1 MEGVD
6 VSQFQGTID
15 WKKVR
20 ASGRTFAYAKAT
32 AGINYGDPTF
42 AQNYA
47 AIKAAGLLR
56 GAFHTLAAGVDG
68 KMQADKFISTIGTLQ
83 PGDLPP
89 ALDVEPQ
96 VAVSASVLQAEIGQ
110 WMAQVQAVTGRTPIV
125 YSSGAGLQQA
135 LGSGTS
141 GDLLWISNYGVA
153 CPTLPAGAQKWV
165 FWQYA
170 DNGAVPGIPGAVDLN
185 RFNGNLVGLNA
196 LAKSSKSQE
205 QASSATGQTLAGV
218 KPVTPLSPAT
228 TAPPPAANQPATNLA
243 SAPAAAPL
251 AVGEIRNKVAP
262 AAPNCTITAMD
273 INTGVVT
280 ATESATG
287 KIFQFKLIDG
297 GVTNDAALL
306 KSLNVGQGVYANFAA
321 NVVSLN
327 GLSPDGTILSS
338 TSSASTSSAAS
349 AATGTPGQMHNNVA
363 PVPLAAAQPAGSAQT
378 PGAQRVSPPPVATKP
393 SSTGAGLAHTVPG
406 SALIP
411 LGLPSVTAG
420 TPQLVPHGGP
430 QMAPIGPLGNRVNQD
445 VVHLRG
451 AAGIQQASG
460 LPEGAKNL
468 LLLHVNTLA
477 PGEVDHYIV
486 NKKLATDW
494 IAAHPA
500 LANVKPP
507 ASHDSGAGCSVTITN
522 PCLGADVQHISDQT
536 SQQINNLLD
545 AGRKEWQQV
554 TGQLSQDLKAV
565 EGCFADQTL
574 HLNDVPVEI
583 SPNDVPDLTF
593 SFDKGGKPNSAV
605 KANNQFGAITGSA
618 EVTGKLTFG
627 LPMDAHFKAGVD
639 MFWIECLPFFIRPK
653 NIHADGTFAVGT
665 KIGAELT
672 ATGQFTQEFNIAA
685 GRTPIAIIPI
695 VIAGIP
701 IAEMDVSAYMEG
713 KVLVDGNGRLDAK
726 FSLETQ
732 RQTYDFDFAC
742 SGHGCP
748 KPNFHGGATKPETTS
763 EYVKL
768 DGRIHVKPE
777 VYVALQLDF
786 DFDALTA
793 RAGPQPYLLGEVC
806 ACGAASGTQTAGGP
820 STSQDSYALTADL
833 DWGIDLRAEAMVGGA
848 LVGDRAIR
856 TLLQPRHIAFWD
868 LAHSTALLPRAEGLT
883 QASMGQPAHYQF
895 KMPACYPYPDKVKY
909 QLTWTGGA
917 TASNVAPGTTVASG
931 ASGTSA
937 ATRSKVQ
944 PDALLKVGGNGTP
957 SSSTS
962 ATAPCS
968 LQSGQGYCE
977 FDPVKDFALDLA
989 WPVAG
994 TYNLTVTAIGD
1005 TPHGRE
1011 YKSAQPTTLN
1021 VTVGSSGSGT
1031 STSASNG
1038 GTPPAPPSGS
1048 GTSTSAS
1055 NGGTPPAPPPASGT
1069 TTSASNGGTSSA
1081 PPPPCC
1087 VITAVDPSSGVATS
1101 KVMSTGEIFLFKV
1114 TDSATLKNLQVGQ
1127 RIYANLPARR
1137 VSLNGMDS
1145 FGEILSVSPAQA
1157 VGAGTQTSS
1166 SNQATRVTNPQ
1177 AMGIYRDPNPNHLPD
1192 LVPDI
1197 GTAFGECSIPAGST
1211 CQASCGSKKI
1221 PTNLGVHN
1229 LTQYP
1234 ANGPIQILLREIA
1247 SGAVVQNWT
1256 VNGVGVDLKQWA
1268 YPGGFYTMWPCP
1280 TTTSFPSSPP
1290 DNYTLEVQ
1298 GPPQLTTGPKIKQ
1311 FYIPP
1316 DAVRCAG
1323 YVDWSG
1329 CQQ

>member
-1 MEGVD
+1 MKRSLKIAFAIAVTILTMGHPLYAQRVQTLPTPIPRTSPAPTPPCCSITAINTSTGLVTAKENATGKIFQFKVTNAALLNSLKIGQGVYANFATGQVSLDGSTMCCSIMPPAPPPPLPPANGSGTRTGAGGSGAGGPILKRVTPPLLQPAGPSGAAPAANAAQAPAISPVGGTFFVQDLKGGITIADSTTGAVIHYTTDGSTPTTSSTKYSGPIPVSSTTTIKAIATASGMTNSTIAIATYTIVSPSCPAGSVMEGVD

-32 AGINYGDPTF
+32 AGINHGDPTF

-56 GAFHTLAAGVDG
+56 GAFHTFSAGVDG
-68 KMQADKFISTIGTLQ
+68 KTQADKFISTIGTLQ

-125 YSSGAGLQQA
+125 YSSGVGLQQA

-205 QASSATGQTLAGV
+205 EASSATGQTLAGV
-218 KPVTPLSPAT
+218 KPVTSLPPAT
-228 TAPPPAANQPATNLA
+228 TAPPPAANPPATGLA
-243 SAPAAAPL
+243 STSSAATSSAAASSAATSAAAPM
-251 AVGEIRNKVAP
+251 AAGEVRNKLAP
-262 AAPNCTITAMD
+262 AAPNCTISA
-273 INTGVVT
+273 INTTTGVVT
-280 ATESATG
+280 ATENATA
-287 KIFQFKLIDG
+287 KTFEFKL
-297 GVTNDAALL
+297 NDATQL
-306 KSLNVGQGVYANFAA
+306 KSLNVGKGVYANFAA
-321 NVVSLN
+321 GVVSLD
-327 GLSPDGTILSS
+327 GITPGGTILG
-338 TSSASTSSAAS
+338 TASTSSAAS
-349 AATGTPGQMHNNVA
+349 AATGPSGGMQNKVA

-378 PGAQRVSPPPVATKP
+378 PGAQRVSPPPVVTKP
-393 SSTGAGLAHTVPG
+393 SSTSAGLAHTVPG

-574 HLNDVPVEI
+574 NLNDVPVDI

-653 NIHADGTFAVGT
+653 NIHADGTFAAGT

-685 GRTPIAIIPI
+685 GRIPIAIIPI

-701 IAEMDVSAYMEG
+701 IAEMDVSAYLEG

-732 RQTYDFDFAC
+732 RQTNDFDFTC
-742 SGHGCP
+742 SGHGCEL
-748 KPNFHGGATKPETTS
+748 NSHGGATKPETTS

-777 VYVALQLDF
+777 VYTALQLDF

-793 RAGPQPYLLGEVC
+793 RAGPQPYLLGEVY
-806 ACGAASGTQTAGGP
+806 ACGAASGTQTAGAP

-833 DWGIDLRAEAMVGGA
+833 DWGIDLRAEALVGGA
-848 LVGDRAIR
+848 LVGDRAIKK
-856 TLLQPRHIAFWD
+856 LLRPQHLAFWD
-868 LAHSTALLPRAEGLT
+868 LAHSTALVPYVAGAAQTSLGTTALYT
-883 QASMGQPAHYQF
+883 I

-909 QLTWTGGA
+909 QLAWTGGA
-917 TASNVAPGTTVASG
+917 TASNGASG
-931 ASGTSA
+931 ATA
-937 ATRSKVQ
+937 ASRGMVQ
-944 PDALLKVGGNGTP
+944 QGALLKASVIGVPSPSTGPTP
-957 SSSTS
+957 
-962 ATAPCS
+962 PCN
-968 LQSGQGYCE
+968 LQSGEGSCE
-977 FDPVKDFALDLA
+977 FDPVKDFSLDLA
-989 WPVAG
+989 WPAAG
-994 TYNLTVTAIGD
+994 TYNLTVTAVGD
-1005 TPHGRE
+1005 TPHGRA
-1011 YKSAQPTTLN
+1011 YNSAQPTTLN
-1021 VTVGSSGSGT
+1021 VTV
-1031 STSASNG
+1031 
-1038 GTPPAPPSGS
+1038 
-1048 GTSTSAS
+1048 
-1055 NGGTPPAPPPASGT
+1055 
-1069 TTSASNGGTSSA
+1069 
-1081 PPPPCC
+1081 
-1087 VITAVDPSSGVATS
+1087 
-1101 KVMSTGEIFLFKV
+1101 
-1114 TDSATLKNLQVGQ
+1114 Q
-1127 RIYANLPARR
+1127 
-1137 VSLNGMDS
+1137 
-1145 FGEILSVSPAQA
+1145 
-1157 VGAGTQTSS
+1157 
-1166 SNQATRVTNPQ
+1166 
-1177 AMGIYRDPNPNHLPD
+1177 
-1192 LVPDI
+1192 
-1197 GTAFGECSIPAGST
+1197 
-1211 CQASCGSKKI
+1211 
-1221 PTNLGVHN
+1221 
-1229 LTQYP
+1229 
-1234 ANGPIQILLREIA
+1234 
-1247 SGAVVQNWT
+1247 
-1256 VNGVGVDLKQWA
+1256 
-1268 YPGGFYTMWPCP
+1268 
-1280 TTTSFPSSPP
+1280 
-1290 DNYTLEVQ
+1290 
-1298 GPPQLTTGPKIKQ
+1298 
-1311 FYIPP
+1311 
-1316 DAVRCAG
+1316 
-1323 YVDWSG
+1323 
-1329 CQQ
+1329 